1 MVRHALGIA
10 ILITT
15 LGLGSQGMA
24 QSRPMRGVE
33 DRADPPRA
41 RHIFFSPWGEPFR
54 GGNGLA
60 TWFAAADLDHDG
72 QLTKP
77 EAQADAAR
85 FFQQLDADGN
95 GVVDGFENGDY
106 ERKIAPE
113 INGLSFGGRIE
124 ELAESGEP
132 LPEPRGFF
140 GGRKHRNGSQERRE
154 GAARF
159 SLLNEPQPVRGADAD
174 LDGRVSRLEWRRA
187 TDHRVNLLDRDH
199 LGYLTLPAL
208 SEIRRGR

>member
-15 LGLGSQGMA
+15 LGLASHGTA
-24 QSRPMRGVE
+24 QPRPLRSGE
-33 DRADPPRA
+33 DRAEPPRS

-60 TWFAAADLDHDG
+60 TWFAGADLDHDG
-72 QLTKP
+72 QLTKT

-95 GVVDGFENGDY
+95 GTVDGFENGDY

-124 ELAESGEP
+124 ELADSGEAM
-132 LPEPRGFF
+132 PEPRGFF
-140 GGRKHRNGSQERRE
+140 GGRKHRNGPQDRRE

-174 LDGRVSRLEWRRA
+174 LDGRVSRQEWRKA
-187 TDHRVNLLDRDH
+187 TDRRFNMLDREH
-199 LGYLTLPAL
+199 LGALSLPAL
-208 SEIRRGR
+208 EEIRKGR